1 MAKREK
7 SRKVG
12 KRFLFKFPRFI
23 DIFFSCDQHRSR
35 SQPVNGRRRRQ
46 RKEKKA
52 NVECLINQAV
62 GEILLWLLIQVIG
75 EYNVGGKQI
84 CSRWISGLK
93 NKQQAGADKVPV
105 ASLAQEVQLKWSSQ
119 LANRSSRLS
128 YFFVWNNKQTNCRFG
143 RQERREDVGT
153 YAWLSDGKNRLIRW
167 WRFDVKLRTWQQPIK
182 MFTNSERKKIAIHSL
197 GRRFVKHVT
206 GLASRR
212 FICAAL
218 SPFPQFEFVY

>member
-62 GEILLWLLIQVIG
+62 GEILCG
-75 EYNVGGKQI
+75 
-84 CSRWISGLK
+84 
-93 NKQQAGADKVPV
+93 
-105 ASLAQEVQLKWSSQ
+105 
-119 LANRSSRLS
+119 
-128 YFFVWNNKQTNCRFG
+128 F
-143 RQERREDVGT
+143 
-153 YAWLSDGKNRLIRW
+153 
-167 WRFDVKLRTWQQPIK
+167 
-182 MFTNSERKKIAIHSL
+182 
-197 GRRFVKHVT
+197 
-206 GLASRR
+206 
-212 FICAAL
+212 
-218 SPFPQFEFVY
+218 